1 MTGATD
7 LPSWHGQAYST
18 KRHGT
23 SFAHCDSEPVQTPG
37 CVQAHG
43 ALIVLRPETLVI
55 SQASE
60 NTLALLG
67 HDASALLGQSVGV
80 VVGAQGEERLR
91 NFLAVEPVECNPLY
105 VLSVPGA
112 DGRLFDVTVHSN
124 GGVLLLEF
132 EATLRPAQGTAES
145 GQSAEPD
152 YYALMRK
159 SVVRMQG
166 ARTLR
171 EFCDITVDELRAMTG
186 FDRVMVYKFHADG
199 HGEVFAE
206 SRLDTLAPWLG
217 LHYPAA
223 DIPQPA
229 REVFKQIWLRPTP
242 DVGGALAEMV
252 PLADPVS
259 NKPLV
264 MTHCALRGASVMYT
278 EYLQNMKVTAGL
290 TLSIRQDGEL
300 WGLIACHHY
309 AGPKF
314 VSYPVRTACEFLA
327 QVASLQ
333 RRSAETREQLES
345 RLRLEEVH
353 RQLLAA
359 ASHVGELADLFE
371 GEFTLADAVPCG
383 GVALFH
389 AGRWWRLGET
399 PSDVDLDA
407 LAAWVAMRPEFLA
420 ATSPIYAT
428 DHLAAD
434 YPDGVAP
441 ASVASGLL
449 AVPLSRTKRSLMF
462 WFRPE
467 TLRTIRWAGHPDDKP
482 SVPGPN
488 GSRLTPR
495 ASFDLFQESVRGRSA
510 PWLMFELDAI
520 ARLRVAVLELVV
532 ERSEQLAVLNAD
544 LLRSNEDLDAF
555 AYVASHDLKEPL
567 RGIHK
572 YAHQL
577 QVRTDS
583 TDAEAQRQL
592 GGLMRLTLRM
602 DSLLDSLLHF
612 SRVGRVL
619 LELSQSDLNLVV
631 ADAIEMVGSRL
642 DASKPEFVLPRP
654 LPGIECDWVRCRE
667 IYVNLLS
674 NALKYSDRADKRIE
688 IGWIGAGELHA
699 RPLCPP
705 DALGQPI
712 FYVRDNGIGIA
723 ARHYEQV
730 FKMFRRLH
738 TRDTYGG
745 GSGAGLA
752 IVKKL
757 VERHRGRIWID
768 SEPGVGS
775 TFYFTLSA
783 DARPE

>member
-1 MTGATD
+1 MSALD
-7 LPSWHGQAYST
+7 PSPWHGQAYST

-23 SFAHCDSEPVQTPG
+23 SIANCDSEPVQTPG

-43 ALIVLRPETLVI
+43 VLIVLRPETLVI
-55 SQASE
+55 SQVSE
-60 NTLALLG
+60 NALALLG
-67 HDASALLGQSVGV
+67 HDASSLLGQTVGV
-80 VVGAQGEERLR
+80 VVGVPGEERLR
-91 NFLAVEPVECNPLY
+91 TFLAIEPVECNPLY
-105 VLSVPGA
+105 VFSVPGA
-112 DGRLFDVTVHSN
+112 EGQLFDVTVHSN

-132 EATLRPAQGTAES
+132 ETTGRLASAAGATGV
-145 GQSAEPD
+145 GAEPD
-152 YYALMRK
+152 YDALMRK

-166 ARTLR
+166 ARSLQQ
-171 EFCDITVDELRAMTG
+171 FCDITVDEVRAMTG
-186 FDRVMVYKFHADG
+186 FDRVMVYKFHPDG
-199 HGEVFAE
+199 HGEVLAE
-206 SRLDTLAPWLG
+206 SRRDGLAPWLG

-223 DIPQPA
+223 DIPPPA

-242 DVGGALAEMV
+242 DVGGALAEMI
-252 PLADPVS
+252 PLADPATG
-259 NKPLV
+259 KPLV
-264 MTHCALRGASVMYT
+264 MTHCVLRGASIMYT
-278 EYLQNMKVTAGL
+278 EYLQNMKVSAGL
-290 TLSIRQDGEL
+290 TMSIRQDGEL

-314 VSYPVRTACEFLA
+314 VSYPVRTACEFVA
-327 QVASLQ
+327 HVASLQ
-333 RRSAETREQLES
+333 RRSAEMREQLES

-353 RQLLAA
+353 RQLLSA
-359 ASHVGELADLFE
+359 ASQVGELADLFN
-371 GEFTLADAVPCG
+371 GVPTLADAVPCG

-389 AGRWWRLGET
+389 AGRWWRIGET
-399 PSDVDLDA
+399 PADVDLDP
-407 LAAWVAMRPEFLA
+407 LAAWVALRPEFLA

-428 DHLAAD
+428 DHLSANYPAGAAIS
-434 YPDGVAP
+434 
-441 ASVASGLL
+441 SVASGLL
-449 AVPLSRTKRSLMF
+449 AVPLARTQRSLVL

-488 GSRLTPR
+488 GLRLTPR
-495 ASFDLFQESVRGRSA
+495 ASFALFQESVRGRSA
-510 PWLMFELDAI
+510 PWLSFELDAI
-520 ARLRVAVLELVV
+520 ARLRVAMLELVV
-532 ERSEQLAVLNAD
+532 ERTEKLAAFNAD

-577 QVRTDS
+577 QVRSDITDE
-583 TDAEAQRQL
+583 EAQRQL

-602 DSLLDSLLHF
+602 DGLLDSLLHL

-619 LELSQSDLNLVV
+619 LELAPNDLNLVV

-642 DASKPEFVLPRP
+642 DASRPEFVLPRP
-654 LPGIECDWVRCRE
+654 LPSIECDWVRCRE

-674 NALKYSDRADKRIE
+674 NALKYSDQTDKRIE
-688 IGWIGAGELHA
+688 IGWIGAVEDHP

-705 DALGQPI
+705 GALGQTI

-723 ARHYEQV
+723 ARHYDQV

-738 TRDTYGG
+738 TRDAYGG
-745 GSGAGLA
+745 GSGTGLA

-757 VERHRGRIWID
+757 VERHRGQIWIE

-775 TFYFTLSA
+775 TFYFTLSGE
-783 DARPE
+783 ARQL